1 MQPSGYQEIID
12 SLNQIL
18 TESDFS
24 HLAYDP
30 STEAYDSIGSFSSP
44 IILVFCSASSCRS
57 KLCLRL
63 SHQNGQK
70 SRKLNSPGTHKACLA
85 VSMAKFSL
93 RYFIRSGILPL
104 LGSTLLGWIDFSLF
118 PCVIATYH
126 VVKSQFVSF
135 PQIAL
140 PTNEIN
146 KGV

>member
-30 STEAYDSIGSFSSP
+30 STEAYDSIWSFSSP

-63 SHQNGQK
+63 SH
-70 SRKLNSPGTHKACLA
+70 
-85 VSMAKFSL
+85 
-93 RYFIRSGILPL
+93 
-104 LGSTLLGWIDFSLF
+104 
-118 PCVIATYH
+118 
-126 VVKSQFVSF
+126 
-135 PQIAL
+135 
-140 PTNEIN
+140 
-146 KGV
+146 